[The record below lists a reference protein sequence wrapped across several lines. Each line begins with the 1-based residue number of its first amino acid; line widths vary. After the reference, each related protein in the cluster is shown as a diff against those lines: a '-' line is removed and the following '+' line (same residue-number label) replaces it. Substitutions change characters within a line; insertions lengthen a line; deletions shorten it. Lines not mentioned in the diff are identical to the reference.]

1 MRWLYTP
8 SHMSG
13 AACRLIALGLLAG
26 VPLMIA
32 TASAAHAAERTP
44 TFTGRPVGD
53 VLDELRAQGLTFIY
67 NTRLVPPDLRIQREP
82 QATSGLGLAT
92 EILAA
97 HGLHASQAAPG
108 VYAIV
113 AASHSAPPPRTT
125 QTPDTRASAANLEEI
140 VVHASR
146 YRLTADLAGPD
157 AVLTQE
163 DITNMPRLGDET
175 LRAVQRLPG
184 FATNGFSSLGSVRG
198 GEPNETAIV
207 FDGLR
212 LYEPFHLK
220 NFLSPISLLDSRVI
234 DSMEVYSGGFPVIH
248 GERMSAIIEASSVHP
263 APTRYYEAGLSLFHA
278 SALAS
283 SPFADG
289 RGRAL
294 LSGRRSNASELAR
307 FSEEEIGKPA
317 YFDAFGKLEY
327 QASDSTRLSFNTLAA
342 GDRITAFKD
351 SGRQQARAEY
361 RNVYTW
367 GALEHDWSDASSTRV
382 ILSYTDVNNERSG
395 AVNDPGRR
403 VGQVR
408 DFRNFHVIGL
418 RADHRF
424 ELFGLDHRAGFEV
437 RRLWGRYDYASDV
450 TFEPGFPFPDSP
462 GSQLQ
467 RTARPKPDGFEFAS
481 WWDSRVALGNRWTLL
496 AGLRFDTQTFDGSGD
511 AAQVAPRLNVLYDL
525 SATTRLRASWGR
537 FFQAQG
543 INELQ
548 VEDGVERFHPAQHA
562 DHMIVSLDQQI
573 AVGLDLRIEA
583 YRKEYGS
590 LNPRFENLFNP
601 LSLLPETE
609 FDRVMIDPDGA
620 RAEGVEAM
628 LRWESQGPWR
638 GWLAYA
644 WSQTRDR
651 IDGRNVARRWD
662 QTHAVSLGVTWASG
676 PWTATVTDTY
686 HTGWP
691 TTRLS
696 LITTPA
702 GTQQFVIGE
711 RNAQRMDYYNSLDL
725 RLTRTFVLPRG
736 ALDVFVE
743 ASNAL
748 FRENPCCVDYTITQR
763 DDGSA
768 ALSEHIDNWLPL
780 VPSIGVLW
788 RY

>member
-1 MRWLYTP
+1 M
-8 SHMSG
+8 
-13 AACRLIALGLLAG
+13 IALGLLAG
-26 VPLMIA
+26 ILSGVA
-32 TASAAHAAERTP
+32 TSDAAHAAERTS
-44 TFTGRPVGD
+44 TFAGRPVGD

-67 NTRLVPPDLRIQREP
+67 NTRLVPPGLRVQREP
-82 QATSGLGLAT
+82 QAHGGLDLAT

-97 HGLHASQAAPG
+97 HGLHALQAAPG
-108 VYAIV
+108 IYAIV
-113 AASHSAPPPRTT
+113 AAGTGAPAPRTAAAPVT
-125 QTPDTRASAANLEEI
+125 QTSEANLEEI

-146 YRLTADLAGPD
+146 YRLTADLGSSD
-157 AVLTQE
+157 AVLTQA
-163 DITNMPRLGDET
+163 DIANMPRLGDET

-207 FDGLR
+207 LDGLR

-220 NFLSPISLLDSRVI
+220 NFLSPVSVLDTRVV

-248 GERMSAIIEASSVHP
+248 GERMSAIIEASSVRP
-263 APTRYYEAGLSLFHA
+263 PPTRHYEAGLSLFHA

-283 SPFADG
+283 APFADG
-289 RGRAL
+289 SGRAL
-294 LSGRRSNASELAR
+294 ISGRRSNASELAR
-307 FSEEEIGKPA
+307 FSEEEIGRPE
-317 YFDAFGKLEY
+317 YFDAFGKLEHR
-327 QASDSTRLSFNTLAA
+327 ASDATRMSFHMLAS

-351 SGRQQARAEY
+351 SGRQGARAEY
-361 RNVYTW
+361 RNVYSW
-367 GALEHDWSDASSTRV
+367 GAVEHDWSEASSTRV
-382 ILSYTDVNNERSG
+382 ILSYTDVNNERVG
-395 AVNDPGRR
+395 QVNDPGRR

-408 DFRNFHVIGL
+408 DVRNFHIIGL

-424 ELFGLDHRAGFEV
+424 DLLGLDHRTGFEV

-450 TFEPGFPFPDSP
+450 TFAAGFPLPDSP

-467 RTARPKPDGFEFAS
+467 RTAQPKPDGFESAT
-481 WWDSRVALGNRWTLL
+481 WWDSRVALGSRWTLRG
-496 AGLRFDTQTFDGSGD
+496 GLRIDTQTFDHSGD
-511 AAQVAPRLNVLYDL
+511 AAQIAPRINLLYDF

-548 VEDGVERFHPAQHA
+548 VEDGVERFHRAQHA
-562 DHMIVSLDQQI
+562 DHLIVSLDRQL
-573 AVGLDLRIEA
+573 ASGLDLRVEV
-583 YRKEYGS
+583 YRKRYRD

-609 FDRVMIDPDGA
+609 FDRVRVDPDSA

-628 LRWESQGPWR
+628 LHWESQGQWR

-651 IDGRNVARRWD
+651 IDGRSIVRRWD
-662 QTHAVSLGVTWASG
+662 QKHAVSLGVTWASG
-676 PWTATVTDTY
+676 PWTATVTNNF

-696 LITTPA
+696 LVTTPA
-702 GTQQFVIGE
+702 GEQQFVIGE
-711 RNAQRMDYYNSLDL
+711 RNAERTGYYNSLDL
-725 RLTRTFVLPRG
+725 RITRTFLLPRG

-748 FRENPCCVDYTITQR
+748 SRENPCCVEYSITR
-763 DDGSA
+763 NDDGSA
-768 ALSEHIDNWLPL
+768 VLEEEADSWLPL

>member
-1 MRWLYTP
+1 MQSLQ
-8 SHMSG
+8 
-13 AACRLIALGLLAG
+13 
-26 VPLMIA
+26 
-32 TASAAHAAERTP
+32 
-44 TFTGRPVGD
+44 
-53 VLDELRAQGLTFIY
+53 RA
-67 NTRLVPPDLRIQREP
+67 
-82 QATSGLGLAT
+82 
-92 EILAA
+92 
-97 HGLHASQAAPG
+97 
-108 VYAIV
+108 
-113 AASHSAPPPRTT
+113 HSAPPPRTT
-125 QTPDTRASAANLEEI
+125 EAPDTRASAANLEEI

-146 YRLTADLAGPD
+146 YRLTADLASSD
-157 AVLTQE
+157 AVLTQA

-207 FDGLR
+207 LDGLR

-234 DSMEVYSGGFPVIH
+234 DSMEVYSGGFPVIY
-248 GERMSAIIEASSVHP
+248 GERMSAIIEASSIEP

-278 SALAS
+278 SVLAS
-283 SPFADG
+283 APFADG
-289 RGRAL
+289 RGHAL
-294 LSGRRSNASELAR
+294 VSGRRSNASELAR

-327 QASDSTRLSFNTLAA
+327 QASDSTRLSFNALAA

-361 RNVYTW
+361 RNEYTW
-367 GALEHDWSDASSTRV
+367 GTLEHDWSDASSTRV
-382 ILSYTDVNNERSG
+382 ILSYTDVNNERRG
-395 AVNDPGRR
+395 EVTDPGRR
-403 VGQVR
+403 VAQVR
-408 DFRNFHVIGL
+408 DIRNFHVIGL

-424 ELFGLDHRAGFEV
+424 DGFGLDHRAGFEV

-450 TFEPGFPFPDSP
+450 TFAAGFPFPDSP

-467 RTARPKPDGFEFAS
+467 RTAQPKPDGFESAT
-481 WWDSRVALGNRWTLL
+481 WWDSRLTLGSRWTLL
-496 AGLRFDTQTFDGSGD
+496 AGLRFDTQTFDGSDD

-548 VEDGVERFHPAQHA
+548 VEDGVEHFHQAQHA
-562 DHMIVSLDQQI
+562 DHVIVSLDHQL
-573 AVGLDLRIEA
+573 ATGLDLRIEA
-583 YRKEYGS
+583 YRKSYRD

-609 FDRVMIDPDGA
+609 FDRVMIDPDSA

-628 LRWESQGPWR
+628 LRWDSQGRWR
-638 GWLAYA
+638 GWFAYA

-651 IDGRNVARRWD
+651 VDGRNVARRWD

-676 PWTATVTDTY
+676 PWTATVTDSF

-696 LITTPA
+696 LVTTA
-702 GTQQFVIGE
+702 DGTQQFVIGE

-748 FRENPCCVDYTITQR
+748 FRENPCCVDYTVTR
-763 DDGSA
+763 LDDGSA
-768 ALSEHIDNWLPL
+768 ALSENIDNWLPL

>member
-1 MRWLYTP
+1 MV
-8 SHMSG
+8 
-13 AACRLIALGLLAG
+13 AAPG
-26 VPLMIA
+26 
-32 TASAAHAAERTP
+32 AAHAAERTR
-44 TFTGRPVGD
+44 TFTGRPVGEI
-53 VLDELRAQGLTFIY
+53 LDELRAQGLTFIY
-67 NTRLVPPDLRIQREP
+67 NTRLVPPDMRVQREP
-82 QATSGLGLAT
+82 QATSGLELAT

-97 HGLHASQAAPG
+97 HGLRASQAAPG

-113 AASHSAPPPRTT
+113 AAGHSAPPP
-125 QTPDTRASAANLEEI
+125 QTKEAPDTRASAVNLEEI

-146 YRLTADLAGPD
+146 YHLTADLASSD

-184 FATNGFSSLGSVRG
+184 FATNGFSSLGSARG

-207 FDGLR
+207 LDGLR

-248 GERMSAIIEASSVHP
+248 GERMSAIIEARSVHP

-278 SALAS
+278 NTLAS
-283 SPFADG
+283 APFADG

-317 YFDAFGKLEY
+317 YFDAFAKLEY

-395 AVNDPGRR
+395 EVNDPGRR

-424 ELFGLDHRAGFEV
+424 NLFDLDHRAGFEV

-450 TFEPGFPFPDSP
+450 TFGAGFPFPDSP

-467 RTARPKPDGFEFAS
+467 RTARPKPDGFESAT
-481 WWDSRVALGNRWTLL
+481 WWDSRLALGGRWTLL

-548 VEDGVERFHPAQHA
+548 VEDGVERFHRAQHA
-562 DHMIVSLDQQI
+562 DHLIVSLDHQL
-573 AVGLDLRIEA
+573 ATGLDLRIEA
-583 YRKEYGS
+583 YRKDYS
-590 LNPRFENLFNP
+590 SPNPRFENLFNP

-609 FDRVMIDPDGA
+609 FDRVMIDPDSA

-651 IDGRNVARRWD
+651 IDGRNVVRRWD

-686 HTGWP
+686 RTGWP

-696 LITTPA
+696 LVTTPG

-711 RNAQRMDYYNSLDL
+711 RNAQRVDYYNSLDL

-748 FRENPCCVDYTITQR
+748 FRENPCCADYTITRR

-768 ALSEHIDNWLPL
+768 ALSENMDNWLPL

>member
-1 MRWLYTP
+1 LSSRSLQFA
-8 SHMSG
+8 H
-13 AACRLIALGLLAG
+13 AVLIARGLLAG
-26 VPLMIA
+26 VLSIVAAP
-32 TASAAHAAERTP
+32 SSAHAAERTR
-44 TFTGRPVGD
+44 TFAGRPVGD

-67 NTRLVPPDLRIQREP
+67 NTRLVPPDLRVQAEP
-82 QATSGLGLAT
+82 QAHSGIDLAT

-97 HGLHASQAAPG
+97 HGLRASQAAPG

-113 AASHSAPPPRTT
+113 AADLTAPPPRATAGPV
-125 QTPDTRASAANLEEI
+125 TPASAEDLEEI

-146 YRLTADLAGPD
+146 YRLTADLASSD
-157 AVLTQE
+157 AVLTQA

-198 GEPNETAIV
+198 GELNETAIV
-207 FDGLR
+207 LDGLR

-220 NFLSPISLLDSRVI
+220 HFLSPISLLDSRVV

-248 GERMSAIIEASSVHP
+248 GERMSAIIEASSVEP

-278 SALAS
+278 SVLAS

-327 QASDSTRLSFNTLAA
+327 EVSDSTRLSINTLAA
-342 GDRITAFKD
+342 GDRITALKD
-351 SGRQQARAEY
+351 SGRQRAQAQY
-361 RNVYTW
+361 RNAYTW
-367 GALEHDWSDASSTRV
+367 GALEHDWSDTSSTRV

-395 AVNDPGRR
+395 EVNDPDRR

-408 DFRNFHVIGL
+408 DIRNFHVIGL
-418 RADHRF
+418 RADQRF
-424 ELFGLDHRAGFEV
+424 DLFGLDHRAGFEV

-450 TFEPGFPFPDSP
+450 TFAAGFPFADSP
-462 GSQLQ
+462 GSRLQ
-467 RTARPKPDGFEFAS
+467 RTARPKPDGFESAT
-481 WWDSRVALGNRWTLL
+481 WWDSRFALGSRWTLL

-548 VEDGVERFHPAQHA
+548 VEDGIERFHRAQHA
-562 DHMIVSLDQQI
+562 DHLILSMDQQL
-573 AVGLDLRIEA
+573 AAGLDLRIEA
-583 YRKEYGS
+583 YRKNYRS

-601 LSLLPETE
+601 LALLPETE
-609 FDRVMIDPDGA
+609 LDRVMVDPDSG

-628 LRWESQGPWR
+628 LRWDSQGRWR
-638 GWLAYA
+638 GWFAYT

-651 IDGRNVARRWD
+651 IDGRNVVRRWD

-676 PWTATVTDTY
+676 PWTATVTDNF

-691 TTRLS
+691 TTQLS
-696 LITTPA
+696 LVTTAA
-702 GTQQFVIGE
+702 GEQNFVIGE
-711 RNAQRMDYYNSLDL
+711 RNAQRMDHYNSLDL
-725 RLTRTFVLPRG
+725 RLTRTFLLPRG

-748 FRENPCCVDYTITQR
+748 SRENPCCVDYTVTR
-763 DDGSA
+763 RADGSA
-768 ALSEHIDNWLPL
+768 ALSENIDNWLPL

>member
-1 MRWLYTP
+1 
-8 SHMSG
+8 MSE
-13 AACRLIALGLLAG
+13 AACGLIALGLLAG
-26 VPLMIA
+26 VPWIVA
-32 TASAAHAAERTP
+32 APSAAHAAERTR

-53 VLDELRAQGLTFIY
+53 VLDELRAEGLTFIY
-67 NTRLVPPDLRIQREP
+67 NTRLVPPDLRVQREP
-82 QATSGLGLAT
+82 QAKSGLDLAT
-92 EILAA
+92 EILTA
-97 HGLHASQAAPG
+97 HGLRASQAAPG
-108 VYAIV
+108 VYAVV
-113 AASHSAPPPRTT
+113 AAGQSAPPTRTLAA
-125 QTPDTRASAANLEEI
+125 PGTRTSAADVEEV

-146 YRLTADLAGPD
+146 YRLTADLGSSD
-157 AVLTQE
+157 AVLTQA

-184 FATNGFSSLGSVRG
+184 FATDGFSSLGSVRG
-198 GEPNETAIV
+198 GELNETAIV
-207 FDGLR
+207 LDGLR

-220 NFLSPISLLDSRVI
+220 NFLSPISLLDSRIV

-248 GERMSAIIEASSVHP
+248 GERMSAIIEASSVEP
-263 APTRYYEAGLSLFHA
+263 ARAPYYEAGLSLFHA
-278 SALAS
+278 GALAS
-283 SPFADG
+283 APFAEG
-289 RGRAL
+289 RGRGL
-294 LSGRRSNASELAR
+294 VSGRRGNASELAR
-307 FSEEEIGKPA
+307 FSEEEIGKPE
-317 YFDAFGKLEY
+317 YFDAFGKVEY
-327 QASDSTRLSFNTLAA
+327 EVSDATRTSFSMLAS

-351 SGRQQARAEY
+351 SGRQRARAEY

-367 GALEHDWSDASSTRV
+367 GALEHDWSDTSSTRV

-395 AVNDPGRR
+395 EVNDPFRR

-408 DFRNFHVIGL
+408 DIRNFHVIGL
-418 RADHRF
+418 RADNRF
-424 ELFGLDHRAGFEV
+424 DLFGLDHRAGFEV
-437 RRLWGRYDYASDV
+437 RRLWGRYDYASEV
-450 TFEPGFPFPDSP
+450 TFGPGFPFPDSR

-467 RTARPKPDGFEFAS
+467 RTAQPKPDGFESAT
-481 WWDSRVALGNRWTLL
+481 WWDSRFALGDRWTLQ

-548 VEDGVERFHPAQHA
+548 VEDGLERFHPAKHA
-562 DHMIVSLDQQI
+562 DHLIVSLDHEF
-573 AVGLDLRIEA
+573 AAGLDLRIEA
-583 YRKEYGS
+583 YRKHYGS
-590 LNPRFENLFNP
+590 LHPRFENLFNS
-601 LSLLPETE
+601 LSLLPEME

-676 PWTATVTDTY
+676 PWTATVTDTF

-696 LITTPA
+696 LLTTA
-702 GTQQFVIGE
+702 GGVQQFIIGE
-711 RNAQRMDYYNSLDL
+711 RNAERMDYYNSLDL
-725 RLTRTFVLPRG
+725 RLTRTFILPRG

-748 FRENPCCVDYTITQR
+748 FRENPCCADYTVTR
-763 DDGSA
+763 RADGSA
-768 ALSEHIDNWLPL
+768 ALSENIDNWLPL